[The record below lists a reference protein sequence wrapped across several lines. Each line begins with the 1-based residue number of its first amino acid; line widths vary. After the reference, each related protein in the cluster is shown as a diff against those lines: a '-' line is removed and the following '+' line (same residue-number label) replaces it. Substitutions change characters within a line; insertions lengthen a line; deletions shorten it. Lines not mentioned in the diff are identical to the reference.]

1 MFNLNYIKMTRLK
14 KLYENEKIIL
24 PELYGHR
31 TILKDREV
39 FSFLKDDKLRILNK
53 RERQTPKCEIAIYDL
68 VVSATFDEIFHSLSD
83 DLDSLCLTQHQILK
97 VCENYKKYLK
107 LGYATFFLVKKKR
120 FFRKPKYYVIFVG
133 NHGGGLDVGIY
144 DFKDY
149 YQWSPGAAH
158 FASPLK

>member
-1 MFNLNYIKMTRLK
+1 MTRLK
-14 KLYENEKIIL
+14 KLYENEEIIL

-107 LGYATFFLVKKKR
+107 LGYATFEKK
-120 FFRKPKYYVIFVG
+120 IF
-133 NHGGGLDVGIY
+133 
-144 DFKDY
+144 
-149 YQWSPGAAH
+149 
-158 FASPLK
+158 